1 MIIWRIFA
9 ANKQRN
15 TNLKTYMDMKKFKDS
30 LDDGYRGFD
39 EPQFHILR

>member
-15 TNLKTYMDMKKFKDS
+15 ANLKTYMDMKKLKTLLTIDRKS
-30 LDDGYRGFD
+30 VGR
-39 EPQFHILR
+39 ERVC